1 MPRVIQKTKC
11 RDVGV
16 RQDLIQ
22 IEMHG
27 GMDHFGIRLEQDRS
41 DSNVWQVLR
50 WWEGGDKLLMTVTNE
65 TKTSNRLPVTD

>member
-1 MPRVIQKTKC
+1 MPEVIQKTKC

-27 GMDHFGIRLEQDRS
+27 GFDHFGIRLEQDCI
-41 DSNVWQVLR
+41 
-50 WWEGGDKLLMTVTNE
+50 GDA
-65 TKTSNRLPVTD
+65 S